1 MHHPITPTPPPHP
14 VGHSSTPI
22 DPIRPNI
29 TQTTHPETENTI
41 SYTYNIHV
49 LNVPDLLYS
58 SRYRVVERNYVCAR
72 SCSSFSCC
80 VVLFVVSCG
89 ITPLI
94 PNHACIT
101 VEGRRTGAAGILPN
115 YFPRHGWLQLFM
127 YSYCLCSRIM
137 FCVLFSSC

>member
-1 MHHPITPTPPPHP
+1 MAPPNNSDATAPP
-14 VGHSSTPI
+14 RRTLI
-22 DPIRPNI
+22 DSDRSDSIRPNI

-101 VEGRRTGAAGILPN
+101 VKAVVPELLGSSQIISLATVGYN
-115 YFPRHGWLQLFM
+115 Y
-127 YSYCLCSRIM
+127 LCIPIA
-137 FCVLFSSC
+137 CVVVLCFVLHAD